1 MAWILNSVT
10 DGKGG
15 GAGIKQWKKMK
26 LWMAGEK
33 KRNCFNFYKE
43 TIV

>member
-15 GAGIKQWKKMK
+15 GAGIEQWKKNEVVNG
-26 LWMAGEK
+26 W
-33 KRNCFNFYKE
+33 RKE
-43 TIV
+43 T

>member
-15 GAGIKQWKKMK
+15 GAGIEQWKKK
-26 LWMAGEK
+26 WSREWLE
-33 KRNCFNFYKE
+33 KRNMFQLL
-43 TIV
+43 